1 MSFRM
6 IRITVINQLAYCRQ
20 CRKQPAQQALGSSR
34 RKRERV
40 RARAT
45 TSKCLLRRLCRKC
58 KDIKNMIPKPINL
71 QSVGDDKSYSRT
83 NTAKHMINK
92 LESGIAGS
100 REQQKSVLQLAIRVS
115 CSQHVLLAQEHLN
128 QPRNIF

>member
-20 CRKQPAQQALGSSR
+20 R
-34 RKRERV
+34 
-40 RARAT
+40 
-45 TSKCLLRRLCRKC
+45 RKC

-71 QSVGDDKSYSRT
+71 QSVGDDQSYSRT

-100 REQQKSVLQLAIRVS
+100 REQRKSVLQLAIRVS
-115 CSQHVLLAQEHLN
+115 CS
-128 QPRNIF
+128 